1 MEMGT
6 GYTKEM
12 HKKLSSI
19 FRGKNP
25 LCWLYKVYMKA
36 VKGRQVDFFYSLG
49 DIAPLNVFNCEITL
63 GGFDFRKV
71 TLYRLN

>member
-1 MEMGT
+1 MLVV
-6 GYTKEM
+6 
-12 HKKLSSI
+12 H
-19 FRGKNP
+19 
-25 LCWLYKVYMKA
+25 MKA

-63 GGFDFRKV
+63 GGLDFRKV